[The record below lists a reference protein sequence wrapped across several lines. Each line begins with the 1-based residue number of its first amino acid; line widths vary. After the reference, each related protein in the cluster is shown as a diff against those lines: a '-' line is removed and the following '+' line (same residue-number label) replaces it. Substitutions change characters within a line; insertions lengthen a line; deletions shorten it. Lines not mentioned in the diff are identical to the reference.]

1 MNFIAAN
8 LEQDRTDM
16 KSVYLDNAA
25 TTQIDPEVIEAM
37 TEVLRD
43 CYGNPSSAHGFGR
56 KAKARIETS
65 RRQVAQ
71 LMNVSPSEIFF
82 TSGGTEADNMAI
94 CCAVRDLGVTRII
107 TSAVE
112 HHAVLHTA
120 EVEAEGQVEL
130 SLVNLKDDGHV
141 DVDHLRELLA
151 SDDCKTLV
159 SLMHG
164 NNEIGNLIDLK
175 EISGICRAHGALFH
189 SDTVQTMAHYAIDL
203 SEVDVDFV
211 TCSAHK
217 FHGPKGVGFLYV
229 NSDVQI
235 KPLIHGGAQERN
247 MRGGTEN
254 IYGIV
259 GLAKA
264 MEIAYRDMEE
274 HHSHVQGLKTY
285 MIGELRDSIPEIR
298 FNGDAEGR
306 SLYTVLSCSFPV
318 TAISEMLL
326 FNLDIMGVSASG
338 GSACTSG
345 SNVGSHVLTALG
357 VDPARP
363 AIRFSFSKFT
373 KKEDV
378 DYALKCVR
386 ELFSMERVG

>member
-1 MNFIAAN
+1 
-8 LEQDRTDM
+8 M

-25 TTQIDPEVIEAM
+25 TTQIDPEVIDAM

-43 CYGNPSSAHGFGR
+43 CYGNPSSSHGFGR

-65 RRQVAQ
+65 RRQVAET
-71 LMNVSPSEIFF
+71 LNASPSEIFF

-107 TSAVE
+107 TSALE

-120 EVEAEGQVEL
+120 ESEVKGGVEL
-130 SLVNLKDDGHV
+130 ALVNITKIGHI
-141 DVDHLRELLA
+141 DVDHLEALLA
-151 SDDCKTLV
+151 GSDQKTLV

-164 NNEIGNLIDLK
+164 NNEIGNLIDLQQ
-175 EISGICRAHGALFH
+175 ISAICRKHGAYFH
-189 SDTVQTMAHYAIDL
+189 SDTVQTMTHYALDL
-203 SEVDVDFV
+203 QELDIDFV
-211 TCSAHK
+211 ACSAHK

-229 NSDVQI
+229 NSNVQI
-235 KPLIHGGAQERN
+235 KPLIQGGAQERN

-259 GLAKA
+259 ALAKA
-264 MEIAYRDMEE
+264 MEIACRDMDA
-274 HHSHVQGLKTY
+274 HHAHVQGLKTY
-285 MIGELRDSIPEIR
+285 MINELKSMIPGMQ
-298 FNGDAEGR
+298 FNGDAEGQ
-306 SLYTVLSCSFPV
+306 SLYTVLNCSFPV
-318 TAISEMLL
+318 TPIAEMLL
-326 FNLDIMGVSASG
+326 FNLDIMGISASG

-357 VDPARP
+357 SDPERP

-373 KKEDV
+373 SKEDI
-378 DYALKCVR
+378 DSALKCVGK
-386 ELFSMERVG
+386 LFSMEKVG

>member
-1 MNFIAAN
+1 
-8 LEQDRTDM
+8 M

-37 TEVLRD
+37 TEVLSD
-43 CYGNPSSAHGFGR
+43 CYGNPSSSHGFGR

-65 RRQVAQ
+65 RRQVADT
-71 LMNVSPSEIFF
+71 LNASPAEIFF

-107 TSAVE
+107 TSALE

-120 EVEAEGQVEL
+120 ESEAEGGVEL
-130 SLVNLKDDGHV
+130 NLVNITENGHIN
-141 DVDHLRELLA
+141 VDHLEELLA
-151 SDDCKTLV
+151 ANDKKTLV

-164 NNEIGNLIDLK
+164 NNEIGNLTDLGQ
-175 EISGICRAHGALFH
+175 ISSVCRKHGAYFH
-189 SDTVQTMAHYAIDL
+189 SDTVQTMTHYAMDLQDLDID
-203 SEVDVDFV
+203 FI

-217 FHGPKGVGFLYV
+217 FHGPKGIGFLYV
-229 NSDVQI
+229 NSNVQI

-259 GLAKA
+259 ALAKA
-264 MEIAYRDMEE
+264 MEVAYRDMDG
-274 HHSHVQGLKTY
+274 HHAHVQGLKTY
-285 MIGELRDSIPEIR
+285 MINELRSLIPGME
-298 FNGDAEGR
+298 FNGDAEGQ
-306 SLYTVLSCSFPV
+306 SLYTVLNCSFPV
-318 TAISEMLL
+318 TPIAEMLL
-326 FNLDIMGVSASG
+326 FNLDIMGISASG

-357 VDPARP
+357 SDPERP

-373 KKEDV
+373 SKEDI
-378 DYALKCVR
+378 DAALKCVGK
-386 ELFSMERVG
+386 LFSMENVG

>member
-1 MNFIAAN
+1 
-8 LEQDRTDM
+8 M

-25 TTQIDPEVIEAM
+25 TTQIDPEVIDAM

-71 LMNVSPSEIFF
+71 LMHASPSEIFF

-120 EVEAEGQVEL
+120 QAEAGGEVDLV
-130 SLVNLKDDGHV
+130 LVNLKEDGHV
-141 DVDHLRELLA
+141 DVDHLKQLLA
-151 SDDCKTLV
+151 SDDRKTLV

-175 EISGICRAHGALFH
+175 EVSSICRTHGAYFH

-203 SEVDVDFV
+203 SELDIDFV

-217 FHGPKGVGFLYV
+217 FHGPKGIGFLYV
-229 NSDVQI
+229 NSNVQI

-264 MEIAYRDMEE
+264 MEVAFRDMED
-274 HHSHVQGLKTY
+274 HHAHVQGLKSY
-285 MIGELRDSIPEIR
+285 MINELRNLVPEIQ

-318 TAISEMLL
+318 THISEMLL

-373 KKEDV
+373 TEEDV
-378 DYALKCVR
+378 DYALKCVG
-386 ELFSMERVG
+386 ELFSMEKAG